1 MDFYFGVDLL
11 HHLQKHYEPRLSLAL
26 SKSFNQADS
35 RYFWL
40 FKELECRVT
49 TLRKILVMIS
59 ALPGF
64 MCRQTEE
71 QVFAMVVSSTS
82 SWFSVDVLGDQ
93 PKDAAGNCSYYQE
106 SNPYWVDYQLAIDR
120 FTPDY
125 DYTNLATFY
134 VDLVEYLVMAVRLYF
149 FIREQQ
155 FRPIDR
161 GKYDELVGIQAVLQ
175 KPA

>member
-11 HHLQKHYEPRLSLAL
+11 HHLQRHYEQRLSLAL
-26 SKSFNQADS
+26 SKSFNQTDS
-35 RYFWL
+35 RYYWL

-49 TLRKILVMIS
+49 ILRKLLVMIS

-82 SWFSVDVLGDQ
+82 SWFSDDVLGEQ

-106 SNPYWVDYQLAIDR
+106 SNP
-120 FTPDY
+120 
-125 DYTNLATFY
+125 
-134 VDLVEYLVMAVRLYF
+134 
-149 FIREQQ
+149 
-155 FRPIDR
+155 
-161 GKYDELVGIQAVLQ
+161 
-175 KPA
+175 

>member
-1 MDFYFGVDLL
+1 MDFYFGIDLL
-11 HHLQKHYEPRLSLAL
+11 HHLQRHYEQRLSLAL
-26 SKSFNQADS
+26 SKSFDQPDS

-49 TLRKILVMIS
+49 TLRKLLVLTS

-64 MCRQTEE
+64 LCRQTEE
-71 QVFAMVVSSTS
+71 QVFTMVVNFTS
-82 SWFSVDVLGDQ
+82 PWFSDQMLGDQ
-93 PKDAAGNCSYYQE
+93 PKDATGSCSYYQE
-106 SNPYWVDYQLAIDR
+106 SNPYWVDYQLAMDR
-120 FTPDY
+120 FTQDY
-125 DYTNLATFY
+125 DYSNLVTFY

-161 GKYDELVGIQAVLQ
+161 GKYDDLVGIQAVLR

>member
-11 HHLQKHYEPRLSLAL
+11 HHLQRHYEQRLSLAL
-26 SKSFNQADS
+26 SKSFNQTDS
-35 RYFWL
+35 RYYWL

-49 TLRKILVMIS
+49 MLRKLLAMIS

-82 SWFSVDVLGDQ
+82 SWFSDDVLGEQ

-106 SNPYWVDYQLAIDR
+106 VIPTGSIISLLWIALLRITTTR
-120 FTPDY
+120 IWRHSTSIS
-125 DYTNLATFY
+125 LS
-134 VDLVEYLVMAVRLYF
+134 
-149 FIREQQ
+149 IS
-155 FRPIDR
+155 
-161 GKYDELVGIQAVLQ
+161 
-175 KPA
+175 

>member
-11 HHLQKHYEPRLSLAL
+11 HHLQRHYEQRLSLAL
-26 SKSFNQADS
+26 SKSFNQTDS
-35 RYFWL
+35 RYYWL

-49 TLRKILVMIS
+49 MLRKLLAMIS

-82 SWFSVDVLGDQ
+82 SWFSDDVLGEQ

-106 SNPYWVDYQLAIDR
+106 SNPYWVDYQLAMDR

-125 DYTNLATFY
+125 DYTNLAFASSSSGQSTVASMTSWSGSKLFCRSQP
-134 VDLVEYLVMAVRLYF
+134 ERLG
-149 FIREQQ
+149 ET
-155 FRPIDR
+155 DN
-161 GKYDELVGIQAVLQ
+161 E
-175 KPA
+175 